1 MKSNSDGLMIDGIV
15 GYIDRD
21 NIDTDQIIPTEYLK
35 SIKKFGFEDYLF
47 DGWRYHDDGRLGI
60 KKEEREINEDFI
72 LNKTPFN
79 ESKILLA
86 RDNFGCGS
94 SREHA
99 VWALR
104 DFGIKAVIASSFGD
118 ISSNVGLLVGSGL
131 KKNPMTCAHQILD
144 ELNKNDLKNIKS
156 ITVTKPGFINFFIE
170 DSFYQNYIGT
180 INSLKSKFG
189 RSSIGKG
196 KKANVEFV
204 SANPTGPLTVGH
216 GRNAV
221 IGDTVSNILV
231 WNGFDVTREFTQKIW
246 QDCSSHKFLY
256 VLSKNI

>member
-47 DGWRYHDDGRLGI
+47 DGWRYEDDGKLGV
-60 KKEEREINEDFI
+60 KKEERIINKEFI
-72 LNKTPFN
+72 LNNEPFN
-79 ESKILLA
+79 KSKILLS

-118 ISSNVGLLVGSGL
+118 IFYNNCF
-131 KKNPMTCAHQILD
+131 KNSVLPIIL
-144 ELNKNDLKNIKS
+144 EK
-156 ITVTKPGFINFFIE
+156 
-170 DSFYQNYIGT
+170 NYIEMMFNET
-180 INSLKSKFG
+180 KDDLLEISIDIQKKEINLKQKIIKFEVDDFLIDRIIYG
-189 RSSIGKG
+189 LDD
-196 KKANVEFV
+196 V
-204 SANPTGPLTVGH
+204 
-216 GRNAV
+216 
-221 IGDTVSNILV
+221 
-231 WNGFDVTREFTQKIW
+231 DVTLKEKNKIMNFE
-246 QDCSSHKFLY
+246 KERI
-256 VLSKNI
+256 KNKPWIFAND